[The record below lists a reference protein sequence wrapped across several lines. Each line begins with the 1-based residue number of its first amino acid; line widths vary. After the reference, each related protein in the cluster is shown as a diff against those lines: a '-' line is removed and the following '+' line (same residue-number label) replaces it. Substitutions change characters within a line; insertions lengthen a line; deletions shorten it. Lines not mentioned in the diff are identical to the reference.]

1 MSSIIG
7 ALFIRGAG
15 ALSHTEPHDE
25 FLELCVVSTSGQ
37 LSEEDQRRL
46 QEHLAVCSSC
56 RDALQQYEAI
66 IRHAIPAIR
75 AEETPEHLE
84 AGGGAW
90 SEKQAES
97 TLFARIAQ
105 EEDTSEIEPDR
116 PIRQNSPRRALS
128 PASAAAW
135 RSVWSL
141 YAAGILLF
149 IALGFCAYEVGIHR
163 GTHFANATPPP
174 HTQDQ
179 ISLEE
184 KLSDAS
190 HEAEVAHSQVGQRDK
205 AIADFRRQLEQQS
218 AKMDLLKAAQEQSD
232 AALRSA
238 EAGREELIQKRTDA
252 EQKFTAAQ
260 LSAQALQKKLDS
272 TAEQSSQD
280 AKRAS
285 ASDAR
290 VNELTNLLRERDAT
304 VDQQQELLAH
314 DRDIREL
321 MGARDLYVA
330 EVYDVARTGA
340 TQKPYGRVFYTKG
353 KSLIFYAY
361 DLDQQTVARDANT
374 FQVWGRRGPDREPPF
389 PLGIFYEDNASKK
402 RWVLKLDDP
411 KLLAQIDAVF
421 VTIEPNGGSRKPS
434 GKPLLFAYL
443 RVDPNH
449 P

>member
-1 MSSIIG
+1 M
-7 ALFIRGAG
+7 
-15 ALSHTEPHDE
+15 SHTEPHDE
-25 FLELCVVSTSGQ
+25 FLELCAISTSGQ

-46 QEHLAVCSSC
+46 QEHIAVCSSC
-56 RDALQQYEAI
+56 RTALQQYEAI
-66 IRHAIPAIR
+66 IRHAIPAMG

-84 AGGGAW
+84 MGEAW

-97 TLFARIAQ
+97 TLFARISRD
-105 EEDTSEIEPDR
+105 EGGGRIERSR
-116 PIRQNSPRRALS
+116 PIPPHRETNSRPRVLA
-128 PASAAAW
+128 PESAAAW
-135 RSVWSL
+135 RSVWAL

-149 IALGFCAYEVGIHR
+149 VVLGVCAYEVGIRR
-163 GTHFANATPPP
+163 GTEVANVAPP
-174 HTQDQ
+174 HPDTQSL

-190 HEAEVAHSQVGQRDK
+190 HEAEVAHSQVGQRDE
-205 AIADFRRQLEQQS
+205 AIADLHRQLEQQS
-218 AKMDLLKAAQEQSD
+218 AKMDQMKAAQEQSD

-238 EAGREELIQKRTDA
+238 EAGREDLIQKRTDA

-280 AKRAS
+280 AKRAA
-285 ASDAR
+285 ASDAK
-290 VNELTNLLRERDAT
+290 VNELTNLLRQRDAT
-304 VDQQQELLAH
+304 VEQQQELLAH

-361 DLDQQTVARDANT
+361 DLDQQTVAKNAST
-374 FQVWGRRGPDREPPF
+374 FQVWGRRGPDREQPF
-389 PLGIFYEDNASKK
+389 PLGIFYEDNAAKK

-421 VTIEPNGGSRKPS
+421 VTIEPNGGSHKPS

>member
-1 MSSIIG
+1 
-7 ALFIRGAG
+7 
-15 ALSHTEPHDE
+15 LSRIEPHDE
-25 FLELCVVSTSGQ
+25 FLELCAVSTSGQ

-46 QEHLAVCSSC
+46 QEHVAVCSSC
-56 RDALQQYEAI
+56 REALQQYEAI
-66 IRHAIPAIR
+66 IRHAIPAIG
-75 AEETPEHLE
+75 AEETPENLE
-84 AGGGAW
+84 AGPHW

-97 TLFARIAQ
+97 ALFERIARD
-105 EEDTSEIEPDR
+105 EGGGGIERTR
-116 PIRQNSPRRALS
+116 PIPPHRETSSRHRILAPE
-128 PASAAAW
+128 SAAAW
-135 RSVWSL
+135 RSVWAL
-141 YAAGILLF
+141 YAAGILLSV
-149 IALGFCAYEVGIHR
+149 ALGFCAYQVGIRR
-163 GTHFANATPPP
+163 GTIAANVTSPRLN
-174 HTQDQ
+174 TQNQ

-190 HEAEVAHSQVGQRDK
+190 HEREVARSQVEQRDK
-205 AIADFRRQLEQQS
+205 LIADLRRQLEQQS
-218 AKMDLLKAAQEQSD
+218 VKMDQMKAAQEQSET
-232 AALRSA
+232 ALRNA
-238 EAGREELIQKRTDA
+238 DAGREELIQQRTEAD
-252 EQKFTAAQ
+252 QKFNAAQ
-260 LSAQALQKKLDS
+260 LSAQGLQKKLDS
-272 TAEQSSQD
+272 IAEQSSQD
-280 AKRAS
+280 AKQVATLG
-285 ASDAR
+285 AR
-290 VNELTNLLRERDAT
+290 VNELTNLLHQRDAS

-321 MGARDLYVA
+321 IGARDLYVA

-361 DLDQQTVARDANT
+361 DLDQQTVAKNANT
-374 FQVWGRRGPDREPPF
+374 FQVWGRRGPDREQAF

-421 VTIEPNGGSRKPS
+421 VTVEPNGGSRKPS

>member
-1 MSSIIG
+1 MSRI
-7 ALFIRGAG
+7 
-15 ALSHTEPHDE
+15 EPHDE
-25 FLELCVVSTSGQ
+25 FLELCAVSTSGQ

-46 QEHLAVCSSC
+46 QEHLVVCSSC
-56 RDALQQYEAI
+56 REAQQQYEAI
-66 IRHAIPAIR
+66 IRHAIPAIA
-75 AEETPEHLE
+75 AEETPENLE
-84 AGGGAW
+84 AGPRW
-90 SEKQAES
+90 SEKRAES
-97 TLFARIAQ
+97 TLFERIAR
-105 EEDTSEIEPDR
+105 EEGNPGVER
-116 PIRQNSPRRALS
+116 NGPIQIRRQNSSRRVLA

-135 RSVWSL
+135 RSVWAL

-149 IALGFCAYEVGIHR
+149 IALGFCAYQVGIRR
-163 GTHFANATPPP
+163 GTNVANVTAP
-174 HTQDQ
+174 HVDTQTQ

-190 HEAEVAHSQVGQRDK
+190 HEREVARAQVEQRDVL
-205 AIADFRRQLEQQS
+205 IADLRRQLEQQS
-218 AKMDLLKAAQEQSD
+218 ANMDQMKTAQQQSET
-232 AALRSA
+232 ALRSA
-238 EAGREELIQKRTDA
+238 DAGREELIQQRTEA
-252 EQKFTAAQ
+252 EQKFNAAQ
-260 LSAQALQKKLDS
+260 LSVQALQTKLDS
-272 TAEQSSQD
+272 IAEKSSQD
-280 AKRAS
+280 AKQVATL
-285 ASDAR
+285 DAK
-290 VNELTNLLRERDAT
+290 VNELTNLLHQRDT
-304 VDQQQELLAH
+304 VVDQQQELLAH

-330 EVYDVARTGA
+330 EVYDVGRTGA

-361 DLDQQTVARDANT
+361 DLDQQTVAKNAST
-374 FQVWGRRGPDREPPF
+374 FQVWGRRGPDREQAF

-421 VTIEPNGGSRKPS
+421 VTVEPNGGSRKPS

>member
-1 MSSIIG
+1 
-7 ALFIRGAG
+7 
-15 ALSHTEPHDE
+15 LSHTEPHDE
-25 FLELCVVSTSGQ
+25 FLELCAVSTSGQ

-46 QEHLAVCSSC
+46 QEHLVVCSSC
-56 RDALQQYEAI
+56 RTALQQYEAI
-66 IRHAIPAIR
+66 IRHAIPALG
-75 AEETPEHLE
+75 AEETREHLE
-84 AGGGAW
+84 GGGAW

-97 TLFARIAQ
+97 TLFARIAH
-105 EEDTSEIEPDR
+105 EEDRHEIEPDR
-116 PIRQNSPRRALS
+116 SIQSRRQNSPRRALS
-128 PASAAAW
+128 PVSAAAW
-135 RSVWSL
+135 RNVWSL

-149 IALGFCAYEVGIHR
+149 IALGFCAYEVGIRR
-163 GTHFANATPPP
+163 GTEVANVTSP
-174 HTQDQ
+174 HQDTQSL

-190 HEAEVAHSQVGQRDK
+190 HESEVAHSQVAQRDK
-205 AIADFRRQLEQQS
+205 LIANLHRQLEQQS
-218 AKMDLLKAAQEQSD
+218 AKMDQMNAAQEQSD
-232 AALRSA
+232 AALGSA

-252 EQKFTAAQ
+252 EQRFTAAQ

-280 AKRAS
+280 AKRAA
-285 ASDAR
+285 ASDAK
-290 VNELTNLLRERDAT
+290 VNELTNLLRQRDAT

-361 DLDQQTVARDANT
+361 DLDQQTVARNANT

>member
-1 MSSIIG
+1 M
-7 ALFIRGAG
+7 
-15 ALSHTEPHDE
+15 SHTEPHDE
-25 FLELCVVSTSGQ
+25 FLELCAVSTSGQ

-46 QEHLAVCSSC
+46 QEHLAGCSSC
-56 RDALQQYEAI
+56 RTALQQYEAI
-66 IRHAIPAIR
+66 IRHAIPAMG
-75 AEETPEHLE
+75 AEESPERLE
-84 AGGGAW
+84 AGGAW

-97 TLFARIAQ
+97 SLFARIARD
-105 EEDTSEIEPDR
+105 EGGGGIERIR
-116 PIRQNSPRRALS
+116 PIPPHRETSSRARVLA
-128 PASAAAW
+128 PESAAAW
-135 RSVWSL
+135 RSVWAL

-149 IALGFCAYEVGIHR
+149 VALGVCAYEVGIRR
-163 GTHFANATPPP
+163 GTHVAKVTSPP
-174 HTQDQ
+174 HIQDQ

-190 HEAEVAHSQVGQRDK
+190 HEAEVVHSQVGQRDK
-205 AIADFRRQLEQQS
+205 MIADLHRQLEQQS
-218 AKMDLLKAAQEQSD
+218 VKMDQMKAAQEQSD

-238 EAGREELIQKRTDA
+238 ETGREELIQKRIDA

-280 AKRAS
+280 AKRAA
-285 ASDAR
+285 ASDAK
-290 VNELTNLLRERDAT
+290 VNELTNLLRQRDTT
-304 VDQQQELLAH
+304 VEQQQELLAH

-361 DLDQQTVARDANT
+361 DLDQQTVARNANT

-389 PLGIFYEDNASKK
+389 PLGVFYEDNASKK

>member
-1 MSSIIG
+1 M
-7 ALFIRGAG
+7 
-15 ALSHTEPHDE
+15 SHTEPHDE
-25 FLELCVVSTSGQ
+25 FLELCAVSTSGQ
-37 LSEEDQRRL
+37 LTEEDQRRL
-46 QEHLAVCSSC
+46 REHLAVCSSC
-56 RDALQQYEAI
+56 REALQQYEAI
-66 IRHAIPAIR
+66 IRHAIPAMA
-75 AEETPEHLE
+75 AEEISQNME
-84 AGGGAW
+84 ASSRW

-97 TLFARIAQ
+97 ALFERIARD
-105 EEDTSEIEPDR
+105 EGGGGIESNGPIPPHRETS
-116 PIRQNSPRRALS
+116 SRRRVLA
-128 PASAAAW
+128 PESAAAW
-135 RSVWSL
+135 RSVWTL

-149 IALGFCAYEVGIHR
+149 IALGVCAYQVGIRR
-163 GTHFANATPPP
+163 GVNVSN
-174 HTQDQ
+174 
-179 ISLEE
+179 ISSTRPDAQSLTSLAE

-190 HEAEVAHSQVGQRDK
+190 HEREVARAQVEQRDNLV
-205 AIADFRRQLEQQS
+205 ADLRRQLEQQL
-218 AKMDLLKAAQEQSD
+218 AKMDQMKASQEQSD
-232 AALRSA
+232 VALRNA
-238 EAGREELIQKRTDA
+238 NAGRQELIQKQTEA
-252 EQKFTAAQ
+252 EQKLNAAQ
-260 LSAQALQKKLDS
+260 LSGQALQTKLDS
-272 TAEQSSQD
+272 IAEQPSQD
-280 AKRAS
+280 AKRA
-285 ASDAR
+285 ATLDAR
-290 VNELTNLLRERDAT
+290 VNELTNLLRQRDAT

-361 DLDQQTVARDANT
+361 DLDQQTVAKKAST
-374 FQVWGRRGPDREPPF
+374 FQVWGQRGSEREQAF

-411 KLLAQIDAVF
+411 KLLAQVDAVF

>member
-1 MSSIIG
+1 
-7 ALFIRGAG
+7 
-15 ALSHTEPHDE
+15 
-25 FLELCVVSTSGQ
+25 
-37 LSEEDQRRL
+37 
-46 QEHLAVCSSC
+46 
-56 RDALQQYEAI
+56 
-66 IRHAIPAIR
+66 
-75 AEETPEHLE
+75 
-84 AGGGAW
+84 
-90 SEKQAES
+90 
-97 TLFARIAQ
+97 
-105 EEDTSEIEPDR
+105 
-116 PIRQNSPRRALS
+116 
-128 PASAAAW
+128 
-135 RSVWSL
+135 VWAL

-149 IALGFCAYEVGIHR
+149 VALGFCAYQVGIRR
-163 GTHFANATPPP
+163 GTNTANVTAP
-174 HTQDQ
+174 HPDTQSQ

-184 KLSDAS
+184 KLSDAG
-190 HEAEVAHSQVGQRDK
+190 HEREVARAQVGQRDRV
-205 AIADFRRQLEQQS
+205 IADLRRQLEQQS
-218 AKMDLLKAAQEQSD
+218 TKMDDQMKAAQEQSET
-232 AALRSA
+232 ALRNA
-238 EAGREELIQKRTDA
+238 DAGRQELIQQRTEAD
-252 EQKFTAAQ
+252 QKFN
-260 LSAQALQKKLDS
+260 SAQSSALALQAKLDS
-272 TAEQSSQD
+272 IGEQSSRDTKQVATLD
-280 AKRAS
+280 AK
-285 ASDAR
+285 
-290 VNELTNLLRERDAT
+290 VNELTNLLRQREAA

-361 DLDQQTVARDANT
+361 DLDQQTVAKNAST
-374 FQVWGRRGPDREPPF
+374 FQVWGRRGPDREQAF

>member
-1 MSSIIG
+1 MSRI
-7 ALFIRGAG
+7 
-15 ALSHTEPHDE
+15 EPHDE
-25 FLELCVVSTSGQ
+25 FLELCAVSTSGQ
-37 LSEEDQRRL
+37 LTEEDQRRL
-46 QEHLAVCSSC
+46 QEHLAVCSPC
-56 RDALQQYEAI
+56 REALQQYEAI
-66 IRHAIPAIR
+66 IRHAIPAM
-75 AEETPEHLE
+75 AADETPENLE
-84 AGGGAW
+84 AGPRW
-90 SEKQAES
+90 SEKRAES
-97 TLFARIAQ
+97 ALFDRIAR
-105 EEDTSEIEPDR
+105 EEGKPGIEQNGPIQVHRQTSAGR
-116 PIRQNSPRRALS
+116 VLS

-135 RSVWSL
+135 RSVWAL

-149 IALGFCAYEVGIHR
+149 IALGFCAYEVGIRR
-163 GTHFANATPPP
+163 GTNAANVPAP
-174 HTQDQ
+174 HARTQSQ

-190 HEAEVAHSQVGQRDK
+190 HEREVSRAQIEQRDSL
-205 AIADFRRQLEQQS
+205 IADLRRQLQQQS
-218 AKMDLLKAAQEQSD
+218 AKMDEMKTAQEQSD
-232 AALRSA
+232 AALRNA
-238 EAGREELIQKRTDA
+238 DAGRQQLIQLRTEA
-252 EQKFTAAQ
+252 EQKFNSAQ
-260 LSAQALQKKLDS
+260 LSAQALQTKLDS
-272 TAEQSSQD
+272 IAEQSSQD
-280 AKRAS
+280 AKRA
-285 ASDAR
+285 ATLDAK
-290 VNELTNLLRERDAT
+290 VNELTSLLHQRDAT

-361 DLDQQTVARDANT
+361 DLDQQTVAKNAST
-374 FQVWGRRGPDREPPF
+374 FQVWGRRGADREQAF

-421 VTIEPNGGSRKPS
+421 VTVEPNGGSRKPS

>member
-1 MSSIIG
+1 MP
-7 ALFIRGAG
+7 
-15 ALSHTEPHDE
+15 HTEPHDE
-25 FLELCVVSTSGQ
+25 FLELCAVSTSGQ
-37 LSEEDQRRL
+37 LTEEDQRRL

-56 RDALQQYEAI
+56 REALRQYEAI
-66 IRHAIPAIR
+66 IRHAIPAIA
-75 AEETPEHLE
+75 AEETPENLE
-84 AGGGAW
+84 AGPQW

-97 TLFARIAQ
+97 ALFERIAR
-105 EEDTSEIEPDR
+105 EEGKPGIERDG
-116 PIRQNSPRRALS
+116 PIQIQRQISARRVLS

-135 RSVWSL
+135 RNVWAL
-141 YAAGILLF
+141 YAAGIVLF
-149 IALGFCAYEVGIHR
+149 VGLGFCAYQVGIRR
-163 GTHFANATPPP
+163 GTSATRLTAPRPDA
-174 HTQDQ
+174 QSQ

-184 KLSDAS
+184 KLSDVS
-190 HEAEVAHSQVGQRDK
+190 HEREVARAQVEQRDSV
-205 AIADFRRQLEQQS
+205 IADLRRQLEQQS
-218 AKMDLLKAAQEQSD
+218 AKMDQMKATQGQSD
-232 AALRSA
+232 TALRSA
-238 EAGREELIQKRTDA
+238 DAGRQELIQQRTEA

-260 LSAQALQKKLDS
+260 FSAQALQKKLDS
-272 TAEQSSQD
+272 IAEQSSQEAKQVATLD
-280 AKRAS
+280 AKVS
-285 ASDAR
+285 
-290 VNELTNLLRERDAT
+290 ELTNLLHQRDAA

-361 DLDQQTVARDANT
+361 DLDQQTVAKNAST
-374 FQVWGRRGPDREPPF
+374 FQVWGRRGPDREQAF
-389 PLGIFYEDNASKK
+389 PLGIFYEDNAAKK

>member
-1 MSSIIG
+1 
-7 ALFIRGAG
+7 
-15 ALSHTEPHDE
+15 LSHTEPHDE
-25 FLELCVVSTSGQ
+25 FLELCAVSTSGQ

-66 IRHAIPAIR
+66 IRHAIPAMG

-84 AGGGAW
+84 AGGAW

-97 TLFARIAQ
+97 TLFARIARD
-105 EEDTSEIEPDR
+105 EGGGGIERTR
-116 PIRQNSPRRALS
+116 PIPPHRETSSRRVLA
-128 PASAAAW
+128 PESAAAW
-135 RSVWSL
+135 RSVWTL

-149 IALGFCAYEVGIHR
+149 VALGVCAYEVGIRR
-163 GTHFANATPPP
+163 GTHVANVTAPP
-174 HTQDQ
+174 HAQDQ

-205 AIADFRRQLEQQS
+205 AIADLHRQLEQQS
-218 AKMDLLKAAQEQSD
+218 AKMDQMKAAQEQSD
-232 AALRSA
+232 AALRGA
-238 EAGREELIQKRTDA
+238 DAGRQELVQRQTEA
-252 EQKFTAAQ
+252 EQKFAAAQ
-260 LSAQALQKKLDS
+260 STAQGLQKKLDS
-272 TAEQSSQD
+272 IAEQSSQD
-280 AKRAS
+280 AKRVA
-285 ASDAR
+285 ASDAK
-290 VNELTNLLRERDAT
+290 VNELTNLLRQRDAT
-304 VDQQQELLAH
+304 LDQQQELLAH

-361 DLDQQTVARDANT
+361 DLDQQTIAKNANT

>member
-1 MSSIIG
+1 MSRI
-7 ALFIRGAG
+7 
-15 ALSHTEPHDE
+15 EPHDE
-25 FLELCVVSTSGQ
+25 FLELCAVSTSGQ
-37 LSEEDQRRL
+37 LTEEDQRRL
-46 QEHLAVCSSC
+46 QQHLAVCSSC
-56 RDALQQYEAI
+56 REALQQYEAI
-66 IRHAIPAIR
+66 IRHAIPAIA
-75 AEETPEHLE
+75 AEETPENLE
-84 AGGGAW
+84 AGPSW

-97 TLFARIAQ
+97 ALFDRITREEGKPGIERSEPIQTHRQTGAR
-105 EEDTSEIEPDR
+105 R
-116 PIRQNSPRRALS
+116 VLS

-135 RSVWSL
+135 RSVWAL

-149 IALGFCAYEVGIHR
+149 IALGFCAYQVGIRR
-163 GTHFANATPPP
+163 GTNAAKVATPHPD
-174 HTQDQ
+174 TQSQ

-190 HEAEVAHSQVGQRDK
+190 HEREVARAQVEQRDSL
-205 AIADFRRQLEQQS
+205 IAGLRRQLEQQA
-218 AKMDLLKAAQEQSD
+218 AKTDQMKAAQEQSD

-238 EAGREELIQKRTDA
+238 DAGRQDLIQQRTDA

-260 LSAQALQKKLDS
+260 LSAQALQTKLDS
-272 TAEQSSQD
+272 IVEQSSQD
-280 AKRAS
+280 AKRA
-285 ASDAR
+285 ATLDAR
-290 VNELTNLLRERDAT
+290 VGELTNLLRQREAA

-361 DLDQQTVARDANT
+361 DLDQQPDVKNAST
-374 FQVWGRRGPDREPPF
+374 FQVWGRRGPDRDQSF
-389 PLGIFYEDNASKK
+389 PLGIFYEDNTAKK

>member
-1 MSSIIG
+1 
-7 ALFIRGAG
+7 
-15 ALSHTEPHDE
+15 LSRIEPHDE
-25 FLELCVVSTSGQ
+25 FLELCAVSTSGQ

-56 RDALQQYEAI
+56 REALQQYEAI
-66 IRHAIPAIR
+66 IRHAIPAIG
-75 AEETPEHLE
+75 AEETPENLE
-84 AGGGAW
+84 AGPHW

-97 TLFARIAQ
+97 ALFERIARD
-105 EEDTSEIEPDR
+105 EGGGGIERTR
-116 PIRQNSPRRALS
+116 PIPPHRETSSRHRILAPE
-128 PASAAAW
+128 SAAAW
-135 RSVWSL
+135 RSVWAL

-149 IALGFCAYEVGIHR
+149 IALGFCAYQVGIRR
-163 GTHFANATPPP
+163 GTNASNIPPP
-174 HTQDQ
+174 RPDAQSL
-179 ISLEE
+179 ISLAG
-184 KLSDAS
+184 KLSDAG
-190 HEAEVAHSQVGQRDK
+190 HDREVARGQVEQRDK
-205 AIADFRRQLEQQS
+205 LVADLRGQLQQQS
-218 AKMDLLKAAQEQSD
+218 AKMDQMKAAQEQSD
-232 AALRSA
+232 TALRSA
-238 EAGREELIQKRTDA
+238 DAGRQELIQQRTEA
-252 EQKFTAAQ
+252 EQKFNAAQ
-260 LSAQALQKKLDS
+260 LSAQGLQTKLDS
-272 TAEQSSQD
+272 IAEKSSQD
-280 AKRAS
+280 AKQA
-285 ASDAR
+285 AILDAK
-290 VNELTNLLRERDAT
+290 VNELTNLLHQREAA

-330 EVYDVARTGA
+330 EVYDVARNGA

-361 DLDQQTVARDANT
+361 DLDQQTVAKNAST
-374 FQVWGRRGPDREPPF
+374 FQVWGRRGPDREQAF

>member
-1 MSSIIG
+1 MSRI
-7 ALFIRGAG
+7 
-15 ALSHTEPHDE
+15 EPHDE
-25 FLELCVVSTSGQ
+25 FLELCAVSTSGQ
-37 LSEEDQRRL
+37 LTEEDQRRL
-46 QEHLAVCSSC
+46 REHLVVCSSC
-56 RDALQQYEAI
+56 REALQQYEAI
-66 IRHAIPAIR
+66 IRHAIPADA
-75 AEETPEHLE
+75 AEEAPENLE
-84 AGGGAW
+84 AGGAW

-97 TLFARIAQ
+97 ALFERIAR
-105 EEDTSEIEPDR
+105 EEGKPGIER
-116 PIRQNSPRRALS
+116 NGPIQPRRQTSARRVLS

-135 RSVWSL
+135 RSVWAL

-149 IALGFCAYEVGIHR
+149 IALGFSAYQVGIRR
-163 GTHFANATPPP
+163 GTNAAKVTAP
-174 HTQDQ
+174 HPDTQSQ

-190 HEAEVAHSQVGQRDK
+190 HEREVARAQVEQRDSL
-205 AIADFRRQLEQQS
+205 IASLRRQLEQLS
-218 AKMDLLKAAQEQSD
+218 AKMDQMKAAQEQSD
-232 AALRSA
+232 TALRSA
-238 EAGREELIQKRTDA
+238 DAGRQELIQQRTEA
-252 EQKFTAAQ
+252 EQKFNGAQ
-260 LSAQALQKKLDS
+260 LSAQTLQTKLDS
-272 TAEQSSQD
+272 IADQSSQD
-280 AKRAS
+280 AKRVATL
-285 ASDAR
+285 DAK
-290 VNELTNLLRERDAT
+290 VNELTNLLHQRDAA

-340 TQKPYGRVFYTKG
+340 TQRPYGRVFYTKG

-361 DLDQQTVARDANT
+361 DLDQQTVAKNAST
-374 FQVWGRRGPDREPPF
+374 FQVWGRRGPDREQAF

-421 VTIEPNGGSRKPS
+421 VTVEPNGRSRKPS

>member
-1 MSSIIG
+1 M
-7 ALFIRGAG
+7 
-15 ALSHTEPHDE
+15 SHTEPHDE
-25 FLELCVVSTSGQ
+25 FLELCAVSTSGQ

-46 QEHLAVCSSC
+46 REHLVVCSSC
-56 RDALQQYEAI
+56 REALQQYEAI
-66 IRHAIPAIR
+66 IRHAIPAMG
-75 AEETPEHLE
+75 AKETPQNIE
-84 AGGGAW
+84 AGSRW

-97 TLFARIAQ
+97 ALFERIARD
-105 EEDTSEIEPDR
+105 EGGGGIESNGPIPPHRETS
-116 PIRQNSPRRALS
+116 SRRRVLA
-128 PASAAAW
+128 PESAAVW
-135 RSVWSL
+135 RSVWAL

-149 IALGFCAYEVGIHR
+149 VVLGFCAYQVGIRR
-163 GTHFANATPPP
+163 GANVSNIPPTLP
-174 HTQDQ
+174 DVQ
-179 ISLEE
+179 SLTSLAE

-190 HEAEVAHSQVGQRDK
+190 HEREVARAQVEQRDK
-205 AIADFRRQLEQQS
+205 LVADLRRQLEQQL
-218 AKMDLLKAAQEQSD
+218 AKMDQIKVAQEQSD
-232 AALRSA
+232 TALRSA
-238 EAGREELIQKRTDA
+238 DAGRQELIQKQVEA
-252 EQKFTAAQ
+252 EQKVNAAQ
-260 LSAQALQKKLDS
+260 LVAQTLQSKLDS
-272 TAEQSSQD
+272 IAEQPSQD
-280 AKRAS
+280 SKRA
-285 ASDAR
+285 ATLDAK
-290 VNELTNLLRERDAT
+290 VNELTNLLHQREAT

-361 DLDQQTVARDANT
+361 DLDQQTVAKKAST
-374 FQVWGRRGPDREPPF
+374 FQVWGQRGPEREQAF

>member
-1 MSSIIG
+1 M
-7 ALFIRGAG
+7 A
-15 ALSHTEPHDE
+15 
-25 FLELCVVSTSGQ
+25 
-37 LSEEDQRRL
+37 
-46 QEHLAVCSSC
+46 
-56 RDALQQYEAI
+56 
-66 IRHAIPAIR
+66 
-75 AEETPEHLE
+75 AEETPENLE
-84 AGGGAW
+84 AGPRW

-97 TLFARIAQ
+97 ALFERIAR
-105 EEDTSEIEPDR
+105 EEGKGGIERNGPIPPHRETS
-116 PIRQNSPRRALS
+116 SRRVLA
-128 PASAAAW
+128 PESAAAW
-135 RSVWSL
+135 RSVWAL

-149 IALGFCAYEVGIHR
+149 IALGFCAYQVGIRR
-163 GTHFANATPPP
+163 GTNVANVTAP
-174 HTQDQ
+174 HPDTQSQ

-190 HEAEVAHSQVGQRDK
+190 HEREVARAQVEQRDSL
-205 AIADFRRQLEQQS
+205 IADLRRQLEQQS
-218 AKMDLLKAAQEQSD
+218 AKMDQMKAAQEQSD
-232 AALRSA
+232 AALRNA
-238 EAGREELIQKRTDA
+238 DAGRQELIQKRTEA
-252 EQKFTAAQ
+252 EQKFNAAQ
-260 LSAQALQKKLDS
+260 LSAQALQTKLDS
-272 TAEQSSQD
+272 IAEQSSQD
-280 AKRAS
+280 AKRA
-285 ASDAR
+285 ATLDAK
-290 VNELTNLLRERDAT
+290 VNELTNLLHQRDAA

-361 DLDQQTVARDANT
+361 DLDQQTVAKNAST
-374 FQVWGRRGPDREPPF
+374 FQVWGRRGPDREQAF

>member
-1 MSSIIG
+1 M
-7 ALFIRGAG
+7 
-15 ALSHTEPHDE
+15 SHTEPHDE
-25 FLELCVVSTSGQ
+25 FLELCAVSTSGQ

-46 QEHLAVCSSC
+46 REHLVVCSSC
-56 RDALQQYEAI
+56 REALQQYEAI
-66 IRHAIPAIR
+66 IRHAVPAMG
-75 AEETPEHLE
+75 AEETPQNIE
-84 AGGGAW
+84 AGSRW

-97 TLFARIAQ
+97 ALFERIARD
-105 EEDTSEIEPDR
+105 EGGGGIESNGPIPPHRETS
-116 PIRQNSPRRALS
+116 SRRRVLA
-128 PASAAAW
+128 PESAAAW
-135 RSVWSL
+135 RSVWVL

-149 IALGFCAYEVGIHR
+149 VALGVCAYQVGIRR
-163 GTHFANATPPP
+163 GTNMVKVTAPLPD
-174 HTQDQ
+174 TQSQ
-179 ISLEE
+179 ISVEE

-190 HEAEVAHSQVGQRDK
+190 HEREASRVQADRRDSL
-205 AIADFRRQLEQQS
+205 IASLRRQLEQKS
-218 AKMDLLKAAQEQSD
+218 AKMDQMKAAQEQSD
-232 AALRSA
+232 AALRNA
-238 EAGREELIQKRTDA
+238 DTGRQELIQKQTEA
-252 EQKFTAAQ
+252 EQKFDAAQ
-260 LSAQALQKKLDS
+260 LSVQALQTKLNS
-272 TAEQSSQD
+272 IAEQSSQG
-280 AKRAS
+280 AKRA
-285 ASDAR
+285 ATLDAK
-290 VNELTNLLRERDAT
+290 VNELTNLLHQRDAT

-321 MGARDLYVA
+321 IGARDLYVA

-361 DLDQQTVARDANT
+361 DLDQQTVAKNAST
-374 FQVWGRRGPDREPPF
+374 FQVWGRRGPDREQAF

-421 VTIEPNGGSRKPS
+421 VTVEPNDKSRKPS

>member
-1 MSSIIG
+1 MSQ
-7 ALFIRGAG
+7 
-15 ALSHTEPHDE
+15 TEPHDE
-25 FLELCVVSTSGQ
+25 FLELCAVSTSGQ
-37 LSEEDQRRL
+37 LTEEDQRRL

-56 RDALQQYEAI
+56 REALQQYEAI
-66 IRHAIPAIR
+66 IRHAIPAMA
-75 AEETPEHLE
+75 AEETPENLE
-84 AGGGAW
+84 AGPRW

-97 TLFARIAQ
+97 ALFERIAR
-105 EEDTSEIEPDR
+105 EEGGGGIERNGPIPPHRETSA
-116 PIRQNSPRRALS
+116 RRVLS
-128 PASAAAW
+128 PESAAAW
-135 RSVWSL
+135 RSVWTL

-149 IALGFCAYEVGIHR
+149 VALGVCAYQVGIRR
-163 GTHFANATPPP
+163 GANVSNISPPRP
-174 HTQDQ
+174 DAQ
-179 ISLEE
+179 SLTSLAE

-190 HEAEVAHSQVGQRDK
+190 HEREVARAQVEQRDK
-205 AIADFRRQLEQQS
+205 LVADLRRQLEQQL
-218 AKMDLLKAAQEQSD
+218 AKMDQMKAAQEQSD
-232 AALRSA
+232 VALRNA
-238 EAGREELIQKRTDA
+238 DAGRQELIQKQTEA
-252 EQKFTAAQ
+252 EQKFNAAQ
-260 LSAQALQKKLDS
+260 LSAQALQTKLDS
-272 TAEQSSQD
+272 IAEQPSQD
-280 AKRAS
+280 AKRA
-285 ASDAR
+285 ATLDAR
-290 VNELTNLLRERDAT
+290 VNELTNLLRQRDAT

-361 DLDQQTVARDANT
+361 DLDQQTVAKKAST
-374 FQVWGRRGPDREPPF
+374 FQVWGQRGPEREQAF

>member
-1 MSSIIG
+1 MSRI
-7 ALFIRGAG
+7 
-15 ALSHTEPHDE
+15 EPHDE
-25 FLELCVVSTSGQ
+25 FLELCAVSTSGQ

-46 QEHLAVCSSC
+46 QEHLVVCSSC
-56 RDALQQYEAI
+56 REALQQYEAI
-66 IRHAIPAIR
+66 IRHAIPAIA
-75 AEETPEHLE
+75 AEETPENLE
-84 AGGGAW
+84 AGSRW

-97 TLFARIAQ
+97 ALFDRIAR
-105 EEDTSEIEPDR
+105 EEGKPGIEPKG
-116 PIRQNSPRRALS
+116 PIQTHRQNGARRVLS

-135 RSVWSL
+135 RSVWAL

-149 IALGFCAYEVGIHR
+149 IALGFCAYQVGIRR
-163 GTHFANATPPP
+163 GTNAAIVTAP
-174 HTQDQ
+174 HPNTQNQ
-179 ISLEE
+179 SSLEE

-190 HEAEVAHSQVGQRDK
+190 HEREVAHAQVKQRDSV
-205 AIADFRRQLEQQS
+205 IADLRRQLEQQS
-218 AKMDLLKAAQEQSD
+218 AKMDQMNATQEQSET
-232 AALRSA
+232 ALRSA
-238 EAGREELIQKRTDA
+238 DAGRQELIQQRTEA
-252 EQKFTAAQ
+252 QQKFNAAQ
-260 LSAQALQKKLDS
+260 LSAQGLQTKLDS
-272 TAEQSSQD
+272 IAEKSSQD
-280 AKRAS
+280 AKQVATL
-285 ASDAR
+285 DAK
-290 VNELTNLLRERDAT
+290 VNELTNLLRQREAA

-361 DLDQQTVARDANT
+361 DLDQQTVAKNAST
-374 FQVWGRRGPDREPPF
+374 FQVWGRRGPDRDQAF

-421 VTIEPNGGSRKPS
+421 VTIEPNVGSRKPS

>member
-1 MSSIIG
+1 
-7 ALFIRGAG
+7 
-15 ALSHTEPHDE
+15 LSRIEPHDE
-25 FLELCVVSTSGQ
+25 FLELCAVSTSGQ

-46 QEHLAVCSSC
+46 QEHLVVCSSC
-56 RDALQQYEAI
+56 REALQQYEAI
-66 IRHAIPAIR
+66 IRHAIPAMG
-75 AEETPEHLE
+75 AEEETPENLE
-84 AGGGAW
+84 AGPRW

-97 TLFARIAQ
+97 ALFDRIARD
-105 EEDTSEIEPDR
+105 EGGGGIERTR
-116 PIRQNSPRRALS
+116 PIPPHRETSSRRRVLA
-128 PASAAAW
+128 PESAAAW
-135 RSVWSL
+135 RSVWAL

-149 IALGFCAYEVGIHR
+149 VALGFCAYQVGIRR
-163 GTHFANATPPP
+163 GTSAANVVAP
-174 HTQDQ
+174 HPDRQSQ

-190 HEAEVAHSQVGQRDK
+190 HEREVARAQVEQRDGL
-205 AIADFRRQLEQQS
+205 IADLRGQLKQQS
-218 AKMDLLKAAQEQSD
+218 AKMDQMKAVQEQSD
-232 AALRSA
+232 TALRGA
-238 EAGREELIQKRTDA
+238 DAGRQELIQQRTEA
-252 EQKFTAAQ
+252 EQKFNAAQ
-260 LSAQALQKKLDS
+260 LNAQALQKKLDS
-272 TAEQSSQD
+272 IAEQSSEE
-280 AKRAS
+280 AKRAVT
-285 ASDAR
+285 SDAK
-290 VNELTNLLRERDAT
+290 VNELTNLLRQRDVAL
-304 VDQQQELLAH
+304 DQQQELLAH

-361 DLDQQTVARDANT
+361 DLDQQTVAKNAST
-374 FQVWGRRGPDREPPF
+374 FQVWGRRGPDREQAF

-421 VTIEPNGGSRKPS
+421 VTVEPNGGSRKPS